1 MVDDIKP
8 DETLDCRGMACPM
21 PVLKTKKA
29 IGNMQSGQILEILAT
44 DPGTKNDMPAFA
56 TRAGHEYLGEE
67 EDEGFTKFYLKVK

>member
-1 MVDDIKP
+1 
-8 DETLDCRGMACPM
+8 M